1 MATTSLLVAS
11 ARGSLQALNRVVSLL
26 RGRDFRIES
35 LTTMASET
43 SDVVRFAI
51 AVDASRT
58 RPARVSSC
66 LDKLEEVWSV
76 RELQPS
82 DAMTRELAVVK
93 IAAAALGA
101 EPVVSFVAAGTTR
114 ILERNAVT
122 AILEVTGSS
131 ADLDAVVRALPWAS
145 VIEVARL
152 GPLVMSR
159 GSQPTTVAQ
168 PPPR

>member
-1 MATTSLLVAS
+1 MTTMLVAS

-26 RGRDFRIES
+26 RGRDFRIAS
-35 LTTMASET
+35 LTTMTSET
-43 SDVVRFAI
+43 SDVVRLAI

-76 RELQPS
+76 RELEPS
-82 DAMTRELAVVK
+82 DAVTRELAVVK
-93 IAAAALGA
+93 VSAAALA
-101 EPVVSFVAAGTTR
+101 TERVASSVAAGSTR
-114 ILERNAVT
+114 VLERNADT
-122 AILEVTGSS
+122 AILEITG
-131 ADLDAVVRALPWAS
+131 APPDVEAVVRALPPAL

-159 GSQPTTVAQ
+159 GAQATTVAQ
-168 PPPR
+168 PPALG

>member
-1 MATTSLLVAS
+1 MTTMIVAS

-26 RGRDFRIES
+26 RGRDFRIAS

-43 SDVVRFAI
+43 SEVVRFAI

-66 LDKLEEVWSV
+66 LDKLEEVWGV
-76 RELQPS
+76 CELQPS
-82 DAMTRELAVVK
+82 DAVTRELAVVK
-93 IAAAALGA
+93 VAAAALGA
-101 EPVVSFVAAGTTR
+101 EPVVSSLAAGSTR
-114 ILERNAVT
+114 VLERNADT
-122 AILEVTGSS
+122 AILEITGPT
-131 ADLDAVVRALPWAS
+131 ADVEAVVRALPPAS

-159 GSQPTTVAQ
+159 EARPTTAAN
-168 PPPR
+168 PPLRT

>member
-1 MATTSLLVAS
+1 MTTMLVAS

-26 RGRDFRIES
+26 RGRDFHIAS

-43 SDVVRFAI
+43 SEVVRFAI

-66 LDKLEEVWSV
+66 LDKLEEIWSV
-76 RELQPS
+76 REVRPS
-82 DAMTRELAVVK
+82 DAVTRELAVVK
-93 IAAAALGA
+93 VAAAALGS
-101 EPVVSFVAAGTTR
+101 EPVVSFVAAGSTR
-114 ILERNAVT
+114 ILEQNADT
-122 AILEVTGSS
+122 AILEITGAS
-131 ADLDAVVRALPWAS
+131 ADVEVVVSGLPPAF

-159 GSQPTTVAQ
+159 GAQPTTAAS
-168 PPPR
+168 PPALR